1 MSNLRCN
8 PQYVVYDMRQPRDL
22 KQISISGYK
31 KNDVC
36 KAFQN
41 SLINS
46 KLEDALRWGVELH
59 SSGMNAK
66 MWELLYNVYLQY
78 IHINNPHFYLYFIKR
93 RNDYFCLVQSYPDQ
107 HELFSRNDQSIR
119 NLYAELV
126 SIIVL
131 SKKTPLF
138 NTKSIPNLSQKLLYD
153 KMELKKRMMGMPIDQ
168 IYKYVDTNDPNEIK
182 LGLNEIYSNIFF
194 QKGNFPLFAF
204 WIMWLERISAYKKK
218 TQNNA
223 EISLFETQQEF
234 KCIPT
239 VIEGVKEEY
248 QMHWVW
254 KIWKFIIDFKSKVQV
269 PKDVD
274 IFINNAFQ
282 DFVDDFKPAQY
293 GRKKY
298 LIYLSFYALKN
309 MINFESSILY
319 PRLPQMYQAI
329 GNINMMYGY
338 INQELTK
345 NLGNDDLCK
354 LEKMYIKLFNNQCA
368 PEKKSIIQQF
378 VPIVVQN
385 TQIRAQDLQI
395 KSKEDLIKEKRQ
407 KTFIKNDAPL
417 QDDVVNKIDFSVG
430 GYTNGM
436 DDPNMLKTISISN
449 QRKSMRTYDHEVG
462 GRQKIDERVENEV
475 VSKVLKQEELEK
487 LREEKKNAKMKAFM
501 DLIPMK
507 KEEVV
512 KEQSGQKHVFDYLQK
527 EDKPHEQVQT
537 VTINLSKKYVH
548 SMRED

>member
-22 KQISISGYK
+22 KQVSISGYK
-31 KNDVC
+31 KSDVC

-46 KLEDALRWGVELH
+46 KLEDSLRWVVELH

-66 MWELLYNVYLQY
+66 IWELLYNIYLQY
-78 IHINNPHFYLYFIKR
+78 IHINNPHFYLYFMKR
-93 RNDYFCLVQSYPDQ
+93 RNDYFRLIQSYPDH
-107 HELFSRNDQSIR
+107 HEIFSRNDQSIR
-119 NLYAELV
+119 NIYAELV

-138 NTKSIPNLSQKLLYD
+138 NTKSIPKLSEKLLYD
-153 KMELKKRMMGMPIDQ
+153 KMELKKRMMGLPIHQ
-168 IYKYVDTNDPNEIK
+168 IFHYVDTNDPSEIK
-182 LGLNEIYSNIFF
+182 LGLNEIYSNIYN

-218 TQNNA
+218 SQNNA
-223 EISLFETQQEF
+223 EISLFETHQEF

-248 QMHWVW
+248 QTHWVW
-254 KIWKFIIDFKSKVQV
+254 KIWKFIIDFKSKVQLSKEV
-269 PKDVD
+269 HE
-274 IFINNAFQ
+274 FINTAFQ

-309 MINFESSILY
+309 MIHFESSILY
-319 PRLPQMYQAI
+319 PRLPHMYQAI

-345 NLGNDDLCK
+345 NLGNEDLCK
-354 LEKMYIKLFNNQCA
+354 LEKMYIKLFNYQCA

-378 VPIVVQN
+378 VPVVIQN
-385 TQIRAQDLQI
+385 TQINPNDLKI

-407 KTFIKNDAPL
+407 KTFMKNDAPMA
-417 QDDVVNKIDFSVG
+417 DDVVNKIDFSVG
-430 GYTNGM
+430 GSSDIG

-449 QRKSMRTYDHEVG
+449 QRKAQRTYESPVVD
-462 GRQKIDERVENEV
+462 DRVENEV
-475 VSKVLKQEELEK
+475 VSKVLKREELEK

-507 KEEVV
+507 KEEPTLIAN
-512 KEQSGQKHVFDYLQK
+512 QSNQGQKHIFDYLQK
-527 EDKPHEQVQT
+527 EEKPAEM

-548 SMRED
+548 SMSED

>member
-22 KQISISGYK
+22 KQVSISGYK
-31 KNDVC
+31 KSDVC

-46 KLEDALRWGVELH
+46 KLEDSLRWVVELH

-66 MWELLYNVYLQY
+66 IWELLYNIYLQY

-93 RNDYFCLVQSYPDQ
+93 RNDYFRLVQSYPDH
-107 HELFSRNDQSIR
+107 HEIFSRNDQSIR
-119 NLYAELV
+119 NIYAELV

-138 NTKSIPNLSQKLLYD
+138 NAKSIPKLSEKLLYD
-153 KMELKKRMMGMPIDQ
+153 KMELKKRMMGLPIHQ
-168 IYKYVDTNDPNEIK
+168 IYSYVDTNDPSEIK
-182 LGLNEIYSNIFF
+182 LGLNEIYSNIYN

-218 TQNNA
+218 SQNNA
-223 EISLFETQQEF
+223 EISLFETHLEF

-248 QMHWVW
+248 QTHWVW
-254 KIWKFIIDFKSKVQV
+254 KIWKFIIDFKSKVQLSKEV
-269 PKDVD
+269 HE
-274 IFINNAFQ
+274 FINAAFQ

-354 LEKMYIKLFNNQCA
+354 LEKMYIKLFNYQCS
-368 PEKKSIIQQF
+368 PEKKSVIQQF
-378 VPIVVQN
+378 VPVVIQN
-385 TQIRAQDLQI
+385 TQINPNDLKI
-395 KSKEDLIKEKRQ
+395 KSKDELIKEKRQ

-417 QDDVVNKIDFSVG
+417 NDDVVNKIDFSVG
-430 GYTNGM
+430 NRE

-449 QRKSMRTYDHEVG
+449 QRKVQRTYEPPMV
-462 GRQKIDERVENEV
+462 DERVENEV
-475 VSKVLKQEELEK
+475 VSKVLKREELEK
-487 LREEKKNAKMKAFM
+487 IREEKKNAKMKAFM

-507 KEEVV
+507 KEEPS
-512 KEQSGQKHVFDYLQK
+512 QITNQGQKHIFDYLQK
-527 EDKPHEQVQT
+527 EEKPAEM

-548 SMRED
+548 SMSED

>member
-31 KNDVC
+31 KTDVC

-46 KLEDALRWGVELH
+46 KLEDALRWGVEMH
-59 SSGMNAK
+59 CTGMNAK
-66 MWELLYNVYLQY
+66 IWELLYNVYLQY
-78 IHINNPHFYLYFIKR
+78 IHINNPHFYNYFLKR
-93 RNDYFCLVQSYPDQ
+93 RNDYFRLIQSYPDQ

-119 NLYAELV
+119 NLYAEMI

-138 NTKSIPNLSQKLLYD
+138 NAKSIPNLSQKLLYD
-153 KMELKKRMMGMPIDQ
+153 KMELKKRMMGMSIDQ
-168 IYKYVDTNDPNEIK
+168 IYKYVDTNDPSEIK

-223 EISLFETQQEF
+223 EISLFEMQQEF

-239 VIEGVKEEY
+239 MIEGVKEEY
-248 QMHWVW
+248 QTHWVW
-254 KIWKFIIDFKSKVQV
+254 KIWKFLIDFKSKVQV
-269 PKDVD
+269 SKEVD
-274 IFINNAFQ
+274 IFVNSAFQ

-319 PRLPQMYQAI
+319 PRLPHMYQAI
-329 GNINMMYGY
+329 GNVNMMYGY

-354 LEKMYIKLFNNQCA
+354 LEKMYIKLFNYQCA

-385 TQIRAQDLQI
+385 TQINPQDLQI
-395 KSKEDLIKEKRQ
+395 KSKDELIKEKRQ

-430 GYTNGM
+430 GGDINN
-436 DDPNMLKTISISN
+436 DPNMLKTISISN
-449 QRKSMRTYDHEVG
+449 QRKAVRTYAHEVV
-462 GRQKIDERVENEV
+462 DERVENEV
-475 VSKVLKQEELEK
+475 VSKVLKRDELEK
-487 LREEKKNAKMKAFM
+487 IREEKKNAKMKAFM

-507 KEEVV
+507 KEEVP
-512 KEQSGQKHVFDYLQK
+512 KEQSGNQKHVFDYLEK
-527 EDKPHEQVQT
+527 EKGREEAQT

-548 SMRED
+548 SMNED

>member
-1 MSNLRCN
+1 MNNLRCN
-8 PQYVVYDMRQPRDL
+8 SQYVVYNMGQMRDL

-31 KNDVC
+31 KTDIC

-46 KLEDALRWGVELH
+46 KLEDALRWGVEMNCT
-59 SSGMNAK
+59 GMNGK
-66 MWELLYNVYLQY
+66 IWELLYNVYLQY
-78 IHINNPHFYLYFIKR
+78 IHINNPHLYNYFFKR
-93 RNDYFCLVQSYPDQ
+93 RNDYFRLIQSYPDQ

-119 NLYAELV
+119 NLYAEMI

-138 NTKSIPNLSQKLLYD
+138 NAKSIPKLSQKLLYD
-153 KMELKKRMMGMPIDQ
+153 KMELKKRMMGMSIDQ

-204 WIMWLERISAYKKK
+204 WIMWLESISAYKKK

-223 EISLFETQQEF
+223 EISLFEMQQEF

-239 VIEGVKEEY
+239 IIEGVKEEY
-248 QMHWVW
+248 QTHWVW
-254 KIWKFIIDFKSKVQV
+254 KIWKFLIDFKSKVQV
-269 PKDVD
+269 PKEVE
-274 IFINNAFQ
+274 IFVNLAFQ

-293 GRKKY
+293 ARKKY

-309 MINFESSILY
+309 MIHFESSILY
-319 PRLPQMYQAI
+319 PRLPHMYQAI

-345 NLGNDDLCK
+345 NLGNDDLLK
-354 LEKMYIKLFNNQCA
+354 LEKMYIKLFNYQCT
-368 PEKKSIIQQF
+368 PEKKSMIQQF
-378 VPIVVQN
+378 VPVLVQN
-385 TQIRAQDLQI
+385 TQIKPQDLQI
-395 KSKEDLIKEKRQ
+395 KSKEELIKEKRQ
-407 KTFIKNDAPL
+407 KTFIKNDTPMN
-417 QDDVVNKIDFSVG
+417 DNVVNKIDFTVG
-430 GYTNGM
+430 SIEDIN
-436 DDPNMLKTISISN
+436 DINMLKTISISN
-449 QRKSMRTYDHEVG
+449 QRKAIRTYNETPI
-462 GRQKIDERVENEV
+462 IDTRVENEI
-475 VSKVLKQEELEK
+475 VSKVLKHEELEK
-487 LREEKKNAKMKAFM
+487 IREEKKNAKMKAFM

-507 KEEVV
+507 KEETIN
-512 KEQSGQKHVFDYLQK
+512 QQQNGQNGQKHIFDYLQK
-527 EDKPHEQVQT
+527 EDKPVEHVQT

-548 SMRED
+548 SMSED

>member
-22 KQISISGYK
+22 KQVSISGYK
-31 KNDVC
+31 KSDVC

-41 SLINS
+41 ALINS
-46 KLEDALRWGVELH
+46 KLEDSLRWVVELH

-66 MWELLYNVYLQY
+66 IWELLYNIYLQY
-78 IHINNPHFYLYFIKR
+78 IHINNPHFYLYFMKR
-93 RNDYFCLVQSYPDQ
+93 RNDYFRSVQSYPDH
-107 HELFSRNDQSIR
+107 HEIFSRNDQSIR

-138 NTKSIPNLSQKLLYD
+138 NTKSIPKLSEKLLYD
-153 KMELKKRMMGMPIDQ
+153 KMELKKRMMGLNIGQ
-168 IYKYVDTNDPNEIK
+168 IYNYVDTNDPNEIK
-182 LGLNEIYSNIFF
+182 LGLNEIYSNIYN

-218 TQNNA
+218 NQNNA
-223 EISLFETQQEF
+223 EISLFETHQEF

-248 QMHWVW
+248 QTHWVW
-254 KIWKFIIDFKSKVQV
+254 KIWKFIIDFKSKVHIS
-269 PKDVD
+269 KEAHE
-274 IFINNAFQ
+274 FINASFQ

-345 NLGNDDLCK
+345 NLGNEDLCK
-354 LEKMYIKLFNNQCA
+354 LEKMYIKLFNYQCA
-368 PEKKSIIQQF
+368 PEKKSVIQQF
-378 VPIVVQN
+378 VPVVIQN
-385 TQIRAQDLQI
+385 TQIQPNDLKI
-395 KSKEDLIKEKRQ
+395 KSKEELIKEKRQ

-417 QDDVVNKIDFSVG
+417 NDDVVNKIDFSVG
-430 GYTNGM
+430 GPKE
-436 DDPNMLKTISISN
+436 DPNMLKTISISN
-449 QRKSMRTYDHEVG
+449 QRKAQRTYDEIPV
-462 GRQKIDERVENEV
+462 IDSRVENEV
-475 VSKVLKQEELEK
+475 VSKVLKREELEK
-487 LREEKKNAKMKAFM
+487 IREEKKNVKMKAFM

-507 KEEVV
+507 KEEPIN
-512 KEQSGQKHVFDYLQK
+512 QGQKHIFDYLQK
-527 EDKPHEQVQT
+527 EDKPSEM

-548 SMRED
+548 SMSED

>member
-8 PQYVVYDMRQPRDL
+8 PQYVIYDMRQTRDL

-31 KNDVC
+31 KTDIC

-46 KLEDALRWGVELH
+46 KLEDSLRWGVEMH
-59 SSGMNAK
+59 STGMNVK
-66 MWELLYNVYLQY
+66 IWELLYNVYLQY
-78 IHINNPHFYLYFIKR
+78 IHINNPDFYLYFLKR
-93 RNDYFCLVQSYPDQ
+93 RNDYFCFVQSYPDQ
-107 HELFSRNDQSIR
+107 HEIFSRNDQSIR
-119 NLYAELV
+119 NLYAEMI

-138 NTKSIPNLSQKLLYD
+138 NAKSIPNLSQKLLYD
-153 KMELKKRMMGMPIDQ
+153 KMELKKRMMGISIDQ

-182 LGLNEIYSNIFF
+182 LGLNEIYSNIYH

-204 WIMWLERISAYKKK
+204 WIMWLERITAYKKK
-218 TQNNA
+218 QQNNS
-223 EISLFETQQEF
+223 EISLFETHQEF

-239 VIEGVKEEY
+239 VIDGVKEEY
-248 QMHWVW
+248 QTHWVW
-254 KIWKFIIDFKSKVQV
+254 KIWKFLIDLKSKVQISKEV
-269 PKDVD
+269 N
-274 IFINNAFQ
+274 IFVTSAFQ

-319 PRLPQMYQAI
+319 PRLPHMYQAI

-354 LEKMYIKLFNNQCA
+354 LEKMYIKLFNYQCA

-378 VPIVVQN
+378 VPVVIQN
-385 TQIRAQDLQI
+385 TQINPQDLQI
-395 KSKEDLIKEKRQ
+395 KSKEELIKEKRQ

-417 QDDVVNKIDFSVG
+417 QDNVVNKIDFSVG
-430 GYTNGM
+430 GDINN
-436 DDPNMLKTISISN
+436 DPNMLKTISISN
-449 QRKSMRTYDHEVG
+449 QRKAIRTYVNEVV
-462 GRQKIDERVENEV
+462 DERVENEV
-475 VSKVLKQEELEK
+475 VSKVLKREELEK
-487 LREEKKNAKMKAFM
+487 LKEEKKNAKMKAFM

-507 KEEVV
+507 KEETIN
-512 KEQSGQKHVFDYLQK
+512 EHNGQKRVFDYLQK
-527 EDKPHEQVQT
+527 EEKAPEF
-537 VTINLSKKYVH
+537 VTINISKKYVH
-548 SMRED
+548 STSED

>member
-8 PQYVVYDMRQPRDL
+8 PQYVVYDMRQTRDL

-31 KNDVC
+31 KTDVC

-66 MWELLYNVYLQY
+66 IWELLYNVYLQY
-78 IHINNPHFYLYFIKR
+78 IHVNNPHFYNYFLKR
-93 RNDYFCLVQSYPDQ
+93 RNDYFRLIQSYPDQ

-119 NLYAELV
+119 NLYAEMI
-126 SIIVL
+126 SIVVL

-138 NTKSIPNLSQKLLYD
+138 NAKSIPNLSQKLLYD
-153 KMELKKRMMGMPIDQ
+153 KMELKKRMMGMSLEQ
-168 IYKYVDTNDPNEIK
+168 IYKYVDTNDPSEIK
-182 LGLNEIYSNIFF
+182 LGLNEIYSNIFY

-223 EISLFETQQEF
+223 EISLFEMQQEF

-248 QMHWVW
+248 QTHWVW
-254 KIWKFIIDFKSKVQV
+254 KIWKFLIDFKSKVQISKEV
-269 PKDVD
+269 DV
-274 IFINNAFQ
+274 FVNSAFQ
-282 DFVDDFKPAQY
+282 DFVDGFKPAQY

-309 MINFESSILY
+309 MIHFESSILY
-319 PRLPQMYQAI
+319 PRLPHMYQAI
-329 GNINMMYGY
+329 GNVNMMYGY

-354 LEKMYIKLFNNQCA
+354 LEKMYIKLFNYQCA

-385 TQIRAQDLQI
+385 TQINPQDLQI
-395 KSKEDLIKEKRQ
+395 KSKEELIKEKRQ

-417 QDDVVNKIDFSVG
+417 NDDVVNKIDFSVG
-430 GYTNGM
+430 GREE
-436 DDPNMLKTISISN
+436 DPNMLKTISISN
-449 QRKSMRTYDHEVG
+449 QRKALRTYVPEVV
-462 GRQKIDERVENEV
+462 DERVENKV
-475 VSKVLKQEELEK
+475 VSKVLKREELEK

-512 KEQSGQKHVFDYLQK
+512 KEQSGIQKHVFDYLQK
-527 EDKPHEQVQT
+527 EEKQPEL

-548 SMRED
+548 SMSDD

>member
-31 KNDVC
+31 KSDVC

-46 KLEDALRWGVELH
+46 KLEDSLRWMVELH

-66 MWELLYNVYLQY
+66 IWELLYNIYLQY
-78 IHINNPHFYLYFIKR
+78 IHINNPHLYLYYMKR
-93 RNDYFCLVQSYPDQ
+93 RNDYFRLIQSYPDH
-107 HELFSRNDQSIR
+107 HEIFSRNDQSIR
-119 NLYAELV
+119 NIYAELV

-138 NTKSIPNLSQKLLYD
+138 NAKSIPKLSEKLLYD
-153 KMELKKRMMGMPIDQ
+153 KMELKKRMMGLNIGQ
-168 IYKYVDTNDPNEIK
+168 IYNYVDTNDPSEIK
-182 LGLNEIYSNIFF
+182 LGLNEIYSNIYN

-218 TQNNA
+218 SQNNA
-223 EISLFETQQEF
+223 EISLFETHQEF

-239 VIEGVKEEY
+239 IIEGVKEEY
-248 QMHWVW
+248 QTHWVW
-254 KIWKFIIDFKSKVQV
+254 KIWKFIIDFKSKVQLSKEV
-269 PKDVD
+269 HE
-274 IFINNAFQ
+274 FINAAFQ

-319 PRLPQMYQAI
+319 PKLPHMYQAI

-354 LEKMYIKLFNNQCA
+354 LEKMYIKLFNYQCA
-368 PEKKSIIQQF
+368 PEKKSVIQQF
-378 VPIVVQN
+378 VPVVIQN
-385 TQIRAQDLQI
+385 TQINPNDLKI
-395 KSKEDLIKEKRQ
+395 KSKEELIKEKRQ
-407 KTFIKNDAPL
+407 KTFIKNDAPMA
-417 QDDVVNKIDFSVG
+417 DDVVNKIDFSVG
-430 GYTNGM
+430 N
-436 DDPNMLKTISISN
+436 DDTNMLKTISISN
-449 QRKSMRTYDHEVG
+449 QRKAQRTYAPEIG
-462 GRQKIDERVENEV
+462 ETQNIDERVENEV
-475 VSKVLKQEELEK
+475 VSKVLKREELEK
-487 LREEKKNAKMKAFM
+487 LREEKKNVKMKAFM
-501 DLIPMK
+501 DLVPMK
-507 KEEVV
+507 KEEPN
-512 KEQSGQKHVFDYLQK
+512 QTTNQTNQGQKHIFDYLQK
-527 EDKPHEQVQT
+527 EEKPAEM

-548 SMRED
+548 SMSED